1 MINKITKKNN
11 TSEVNLVEEYFDT
24 NPIALAVSGGPDSTA
39 MMFIVSKSKKI
50 KKKNVTVLIVD
61 HDLRKDSRKEANLV
75 MRNAKKIGF
84 KYKILKWRG
93 LKPSSGIQ
101 EAARKAR
108 YDMMISWCEKNN
120 VEKLFLAHHM
130 DDQVETFLMRLSKG
144 SGIDGLSSM
153 SKTSLKANVNIIRPF
168 LEIPK
173 TKLVEI
179 ANSSNMKWVS
189 DPSNSNLSYQR
200 SRIRKLIPAL
210 SREGIDSHHI
220 NLVIKRMDSAKDALN
235 ETVNSNVIK
244 YVKSMEGI
252 AFSLS
257 YEALDKL
264 SPEILLR
271 ILERIIMVASG
282 SIYPAR
288 RLKLEAILSWLKS
301 DNQISAKALSGTV
314 LRERKGYIIFYR

>member
-130 DDQVETFLMRLSKG
+130 DDQV
-144 SGIDGLSSM
+144 
-153 SKTSLKANVNIIRPF
+153 
-168 LEIPK
+168 
-173 TKLVEI
+173 
-179 ANSSNMKWVS
+179 
-189 DPSNSNLSYQR
+189 
-200 SRIRKLIPAL
+200 
-210 SREGIDSHHI
+210 
-220 NLVIKRMDSAKDALN
+220 
-235 ETVNSNVIK
+235 
-244 YVKSMEGI
+244 
-252 AFSLS
+252 
-257 YEALDKL
+257 
-264 SPEILLR
+264 
-271 ILERIIMVASG
+271 
-282 SIYPAR
+282 
-288 RLKLEAILSWLKS
+288 
-301 DNQISAKALSGTV
+301 
-314 LRERKGYIIFYR
+314 

>member
-61 HDLRKDSRKEANLV
+61 HDLRKDSRKEASLV

-93 LKPSSGIQ
+93 LKPLSGIQ

-153 SKTSLKANVNIIRPF
+153 SKTSLKANVHIIRPF

-235 ETVNSNVIK
+235 ETCLLYTSP
-244 YVKSMEGI
+244 SPRDGL
-252 AFSLS
+252 LS
-257 YEALDKL
+257 RMP
-264 SPEILLR
+264 S
-271 ILERIIMVASG
+271 
-282 SIYPAR
+282 
-288 RLKLEAILSWLKS
+288 
-301 DNQISAKALSGTV
+301 SA
-314 LRERKGYIIFYR
+314 